1 MLGFALC
8 LLVFLPVAESYAAKE
23 DLIFKSA
30 DKQSNDPTL
39 YLTQGKAEIVDV
51 DSPVSDIMV
60 ANPAIA
66 DVVALQSNK
75 LYVVGMSI
83 GDTNLIVLNDM
94 GDVVKR
100 LNVHV
105 RLDTNAIEAMLFKL
119 FPNEKNV
126 KVDMVGSQLVL
137 TGKVSSPSVSHKISR
152 LVAAHIGEVSK
163 ASGEIDELI
172 ENLMDVGG
180 EQQVMLRVRIIEAS
194 RNILKELGV
203 ETSLN
208 DPVQDASS
216 LTNIFSKAPS
226 ANMSGGLTSSLGVA
240 NETGLT
246 KAPFAIGSLLW
257 DTTRGGLGF
266 LEVLV
271 NALEEDQLINILAEP
286 NLTSISGEQAGF
298 LAGGE
303 FPVPIGRDRLGNIII
318 EFREFGVSL
327 NFVPTV
333 LSEDRISLQLN
344 TEVSS
349 LDFGEGLTLADVE
362 IPGIDIRRASTT
374 VELGTGGSLMIAGLL
389 KSEAIKGMTGLPG
402 IRKTPILGDL
412 VSSRSFNQEETEL
425 VVIVTPYLVQP
436 YADENQAEPVIPVE
450 VSNPLSL
457 AFVGNIR
464 RIYGD
469 EAADKITKTERI
481 GYILE

>member
-1 MLGFALC
+1 MI
-8 LLVFLPVAESYAAKE
+8 VESAQT
-23 DLIFKSA
+23 
-30 DKQSNDPTL
+30 QSNDPTL
-39 YLTQGKAEIVDV
+39 FLTQGKAEIVDV
-51 DSPVSDIMV
+51 EGAISDIMV
-60 ANPAIA
+60 ANPAVA

-83 GDTNLIVLNDM
+83 GDTNLIVLDDM
-94 GDVVKR
+94 GNVVKR

-105 RLDTNAIEAMLFKL
+105 GIDTVSMKAMLSKL
-119 FPNEKNV
+119 FPDEKD
-126 KVDMVGSQLVL
+126 VDIDMIGSQLVL
-137 TGKVSSPSVSHKISR
+137 SGSVSTPSVSHKIGR
-152 LVAAHIGEVSK
+152 LVAARVGEVTQSN
-163 ASGEIDELI
+163 GTPDELI
-172 ENLMDVGG
+172 ENLLDVGG

-194 RNILKELGV
+194 RDILKELGV

-208 DPVQDASS
+208 DPVETAGS
-216 LTNIFSKAPS
+216 TIFSRYPS
-226 ANMSGGLTSSLGVA
+226 ENMSGGLTSALGV
-240 NETGLT
+240 NSQTGLT
-246 KAPFAIGSLLW
+246 EAPFALGSLLW
-257 DTTRGGLGF
+257 DTGRGGLGF

-271 NALEEDQLINILAEP
+271 NALEQDQLINILAEP

-303 FPVPIGRDRLGNIII
+303 FPVPAGRDQMGNLVI

-349 LDFGEGLTLADVE
+349 LDWGEGITLEDIEV
-362 IPGIDIRRASTT
+362 PGIDVRRASTT

-389 KSEAIKGMTGLPG
+389 KSEAVKGLTGLPG
-402 IRKTPILGDL
+402 ISKTPVLGDL
-412 VSSRSFNQEETEL
+412 VSSRSFSQEETEL

-436 YADENQAEPVIPVE
+436 YADQTQADPVVPVN
-450 VSNPLSL
+450 VSSPLAL
-457 AFVGNIR
+457 AFVSNIR

-469 EAADKITKTERI
+469 YVADKITKTERI